1 MLNLSVE
8 KILLNIK
15 DNNWRKIMEVSF
27 TDMELQIWS
36 IHWTAMTAL
45 VLSLAVMLFAVWV
58 GFRLS
63 NGIYNSGESNIVAKI
78 AVTVFNLCVAW
89 FLLFWWAYMEW
100 HINGVANAFA
110 ELKATGTSISPNAQM
125 HLDAGDP
132 AAPLSILPDLVQGL
146 FLGSIIVIQLAQTWM
161 TKK

>member
-1 MLNLSVE
+1 
-8 KILLNIK
+8 
-15 DNNWRKIMEVSF
+15 MEVSF

-45 VLSLAVMLFAVWV
+45 VISLAMSVFAIWV

-78 AVTVFNLCVAW
+78 AVTIFNLCVAY
-89 FLLFWWAYMEW
+89 FVLFWCAYMEW
-100 HINGVANAFA
+100 HNNGVANAFK
-110 ELKATGTSISPNAQM
+110 ELSEAGTSISPNAQM

-132 AAPLSILPDLVQGL
+132 AAPLTLMPNLIEGL
-146 FLGSIIVIQLAQTWM
+146 FLGSVLLIQLTQTWI